1 MYTFY
6 LSSFLSTCITTTL
19 ICHVIDIFSEMLGPV
34 LLFLF
39 LLHPHT
45 STEDVDCPNG
55 AFYVEDTCYFES
67 RETVTWDEA
76 EEVNKVADIPSNI

>member
-1 MYTFY
+1 
-6 LSSFLSTCITTTL
+6 
-19 ICHVIDIFSEMLGPV
+19 MLGTV

-39 LLHPHT
+39 LRHPLAY
-45 STEDVDCPNG
+45 SDGVDCPNG

-76 EEVNKVADIPSNI
+76 EEVNKVADITSNFCLNDQAKIA

>member
-1 MYTFY
+1 
-6 LSSFLSTCITTTL
+6 
-19 ICHVIDIFSEMLGPV
+19 MLGPV

-39 LLHPHT
+39 LRHPLAY
-45 STEDVDCPNG
+45 SDGVDCPNG

-76 EEVNKVADIPSNI
+76 EEVNKVVDITSI

>member
-1 MYTFY
+1 MF
-6 LSSFLSTCITTTL
+6 
-19 ICHVIDIFSEMLGPV
+19 GAV

-39 LLHPHT
+39 LRHPLA
-45 STEDVDCPNG
+45 SSEGDGVDCPNG

-76 EEVNKVADIPSNI
+76 EEVNKVADITSNFCLNDQAKIA